1 MKWGLIS
8 VGSKGEIVDTVES
21 PADKLSEFMSYNW
34 AEVNR
39 LKKRIE
45 VLERQ
50 VRELSK
56 LDEHIEQLLLLA
68 GLVERIGSVVS
79 DLVTIHG
86 ETLYYDLTLDGQKQY
101 EADRATHNSPS
112 DVSSIVWKRI

>member
-1 MKWGLIS
+1 MKWELIS
-8 VGSKGEIVDTVES
+8 VGSKGETVDTAES
-21 PADKLSEFMSYNW
+21 PADKLSKFMSYNW

-45 VLERQ
+45 ALERR

-79 DLVTIHG
+79 DLATIHG
-86 ETLYYDLTLDGQKQY
+86 EPLYLYYDLTLDGQKQY
-101 EADRATHNSPS
+101 ETDGAAHNSPG
-112 DVSSIVWKRI
+112 DVSIR